1 MNMDER
7 IARINALYHK
17 SKSQGLTD
25 AEKEEQNKLRQEY
38 IESVKKNLKAQLDS
52 VDIVNEDGSVTNLGK
67 QHGQKGNS

>member
-67 QHGQKGNS
+67 QHGQNGNS

>member
-7 IARINALYHK
+7 IARINSLYHK

-38 IESVKKNLKAQLDS
+38 IDSVKKNLKAQLDS

-67 QHGQKGNS
+67 QYGQKRNS

>member
-1 MNMDER
+1 MDER

-38 IESVKKNLKAQLDS
+38 IDSVKKNLKAQLDS

-67 QHGQKGNS
+67 QYGQKRNS

>member
-38 IESVKKNLKAQLDS
+38 IDSVKKNLKAQLDS

-67 QHGQKGNS
+67 QYGQKRNS

>member
-1 MNMDER
+1 MDER

-38 IESVKKNLKAQLDS
+38 IDSVKKNLKAQLDS

-67 QHGQKGNS
+67 QYGQK

>member
-38 IESVKKNLKAQLDS
+38 IDSVKKNLKAQLDS

-67 QHGQKGNS
+67 QYGQK

>member
-38 IESVKKNLKAQLDS
+38 IDSVKKNLKAQLDS

-67 QHGQKGNS
+67 QYGQKRN